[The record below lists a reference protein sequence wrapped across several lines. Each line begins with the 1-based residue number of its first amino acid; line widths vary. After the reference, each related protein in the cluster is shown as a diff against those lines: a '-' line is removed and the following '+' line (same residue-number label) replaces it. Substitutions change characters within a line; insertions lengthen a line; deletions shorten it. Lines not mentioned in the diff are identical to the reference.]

1 MKKISLALFLSLMAE
16 WAYAQTPIFDST
28 RVYDTVT
35 DADTFYLFP
44 SFKPCM
50 EPCAW
55 TEAPTPTAVQEYV
68 TSDTVTVYGVAIP
81 LRNAYGTPINDTLS
95 LYQALLMTGEPSP
108 IVSSYVTFR
117 TMTVVDSVSFNRSHP
132 RFCWF
137 LYKDDCKTDSLV
149 APCYELYFDTPAKIN
164 RMVDTFYVGR
174 HNQTEYAHNCFLQE
188 YGGKYTGGPSCGIY
202 QCAFGYEA
210 PWNDRFSL
218 CDYGSLK
225 RWGVFFPITG
235 FRCKPVRQ
243 YSLDSYSG
251 TMATVSWSGGEDGGL
266 YNVRLVGEDGSDTT
280 YVTSGNALVLQDL
293 SDSVRYNVMVRKQ
306 CHYATSNYDTTV
318 YSGWLSYLSFGTTI
332 LDTVWRTVDA
342 NSANPSM
349 GTVIGSGMYMDSSV
363 VTLTARSLGN
373 NEFDIWNDGDT
384 TNPRQI
390 FVISDTS
397 FTAFFREK
405 EDTVGIILPEGED
418 FVLNPNPAH
427 GTVQVIVPT
436 SALGEQLSICNLA
449 GRELRVFDIQHQSF
463 NINIGTLPSGVYLV
477 KLTTPAGPIT
487 KKLLV
492 Q

>member
-1 MKKISLALFLSLMAE
+1 MKKNFFTFAIIMLFYSNLFS
-16 WAYAQTPIFDST
+16 QTPIFDST

-35 DADTFYLFP
+35 DADSFYLF
-44 SFKPCM
+44 STSKPCFTPGM
-50 EPCAW
+50 YNW
-55 TEAPTPTAVQEYV
+55 APAIVMVQEYV
-68 TSDTVTVYGVAIP
+68 PSDTVTVYGVAIP
-81 LRNAYGTPINDTLS
+81 LMNFYSNNPICNNLTE
-95 LYQALLMTGEPSP
+95 YQALLMSRQGPST
-108 IVSSYVTFR
+108 INEWAYS
-117 TMTVVDSVSFNRSHP
+117 MNIVDSVTLNRSQP

-137 LYKDDCKTDSLV
+137 LYEDSCDKTNTLLT
-149 APCYELYFDTPAKIN
+149 PCYEFYFDTPEQIN
-164 RMVDTFYVGR
+164 RMTDTFYVGR
-174 HNQTEYAHNCFLQE
+174 YYRQERTPGISLQE
-188 YGGKYTGGPSCGIY
+188 YGGEYSNSLPGTIY
-202 QCAFGYEA
+202 QSHDITGTALDMFFPATGYQ
-210 PWNDRFSL
+210 D
-218 CDYGSLK
+218 K

-243 YSLDSYSG
+243 YRLDSYYG
-251 TMATVSWSGGEDGGL
+251 TLATVSWSGGEDGGL

-280 YVTSGNALVLQDL
+280 YVTSGNALVLQNL

-318 YSGWLSYLSFGTTI
+318 YSEWLSYLSFGTTI

-342 NSANPSM
+342 NSANPAM

-390 FVISDTS
+390 LVISDTS

-449 GRELRVFDIQHQSF
+449 GRELRVFDVQHQSF

-477 KLTTPAGPIT
+477 KLTTPAGPTT